1 MRRSPQQTVPHAASA
16 SGARFVKTRAEGGLE
31 RISLLHRDILSKI
44 LCFSER
50 QFLNRQRKLSASA
63 APGAQALP
71 EPDAVE
77 RGTSGGASAVPEVT
91 KNTLVAQ
98 DNTEMFAA
106 ESKYL
111 ELL

>member
-1 MRRSPQQTVPHAASA
+1 MSKLSTNCSSRRLGVRRQVCKDPRVRGLGRRSQ
-16 SGARFVKTRAEGGLE
+16 
-31 RISLLHRDILSKI
+31 LHRDILSKI

-77 RGTSGGASAVPEVT
+77 RGTPGGAFAVPRVM